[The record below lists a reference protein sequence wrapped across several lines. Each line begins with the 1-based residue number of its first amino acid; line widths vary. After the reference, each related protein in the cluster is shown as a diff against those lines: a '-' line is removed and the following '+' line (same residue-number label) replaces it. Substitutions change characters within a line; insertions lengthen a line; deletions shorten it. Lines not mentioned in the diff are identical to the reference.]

1 MRLSCLAFKVSTAER
16 LNTSTAQRLTLDFEL
31 VYPTPTTLSLS
42 GVTLLSEDSE
52 VEDSEQIFISSES
65 LSLSGTTLVS
75 SDYKLHLVD
84 ITEAELFVI
93 RSLMLKDLYPPSELL
108 NVPQFPPVPA
118 LFLRAL
124 LSMLVSVEENQST
137 PQQLNTSTPQQLNS
151 STPPSARKPTLQP
164 LNASAPEVATLRS
177 ETFTQLQ
184 RIFSGDPEFSTRFL
198 HSQPSISLPL
208 LRRLCPVTSSS
219 SPLELLVLR
228 QVHGSSLGS
237 SERDFLLGS
246 LQNHLEI
253 GDLSTVTREAS
264 RHIRLG
270 TLKTSEVK
278 RALQEPL
285 NGAKAEEALQWAVCR
300 YVAEGESPLF
310 GLVLE
315 TAVDSGLTPGV
326 LYTLGLLIEE
336 EASGVEALRGCGVEP
351 LRAPQPQ
358 RCVISSI
365 LRFFRR
371 TRPSFF
377 DSKEFYMILDFV
389 GRRGSYKAIQ
399 ESLYHFG
406 GLSSGERLDRT
417 SLVYALGFILS
428 IFERNRN
435 QKGFLKGDEVEFLSN
450 RFECIVG
457 GVLCR
462 DDGILG
468 VYRTKIR
475 TEIDTYR
482 REGIVEATSE
492 DEQSSYS
499 KKE

>member
-1 MRLSCLAFKVSTAER
+1 MRLSCLAYNASP
-16 LNTSTAQRLTLDFEL
+16 AQRLSLDFEL
-31 VYPTPTTLSLS
+31 VYPSPTTLSFS

-52 VEDSEQIFISSES
+52 VEDSEQIYISSEA

-75 SDYKLHLVD
+75 PDYELHLVD
-84 ITEAELFVI
+84 VTEAELFVV
-93 RSLMLKDLYPPSELL
+93 RSLMVKGLYPPSELL
-108 NVPQFPPVPA
+108 KVPQFPPVPA

-124 LSMLVSVEENQST
+124 LSMLVSVEEDQST
-137 PQQLNTSTPQQLNS
+137 P
-151 STPPSARKPTLQP
+151 QP
-164 LNASAPEVATLRS
+164 LNASTPEIATLRS
-177 ETFTQLQ
+177 ETFAQLQ

-198 HSQPSISLPL
+198 HSQPSIALPL
-208 LRRLCPVTSSS
+208 LRRLCPLTSSS

-228 QVHGSSLGS
+228 QVHGSGLGT

-285 NGAKAEEALQWAVCR
+285 NGPKTEEALQWAVCK
-300 YVAEGESPLF
+300 YVAEGDSPLF

-315 TAVDSGLTPGV
+315 TAVDSGLIPGV
-326 LYTLGLLIEE
+326 LYTLGLLVEE
-336 EASGVEALRGCGVEP
+336 EASGVEALRGSQ
-351 LRAPQPQ
+351 AQ

-377 DSKEFYMILDFV
+377 DSREFYMILDFV
-389 GRRGSYKAIQ
+389 GRKGSYKAIQ

-428 IFERNRN
+428 ILERNRS
-435 QKGFLKGDEVEFLSN
+435 QKGFLKGDEMEFLSN

-462 DDGILG
+462 DEGILG

-475 TEIDTYR
+475 AGIETYR